1 MMNDLAS
8 LDRSSKKTGLEPG
21 TVVHVGER
29 QEAETKIRLIEFDK
43 TCFDVKDCT
52 GLKDLMPPKYQ
63 QTVSW
68 FRITGLHDVKLIEE
82 LGRDFGIHQLVLEDI
97 VNTHQRPKVE
107 EFENFIF
114 IVFRVI
120 RFQAETIV
128 FDNEQLSIILGRNFV
143 LSFEES
149 DSKLLQPIHDR
160 IKNSRGKFRSQGADY
175 LSYSIIDLVVDQY
188 FLIEDQ
194 LDEIVELL
202 EDELLSEPE
211 SEMLHRIQ
219 KLKRGMI
226 FLRRAVSPLRE
237 LLTALLRSE
246 SDLINENTKIYIRDI
261 YDHAIRVIEG
271 LDSYRDLISGLL
283 EIYLS
288 SISNKMNEIM
298 KVLTI
303 FATIFIPLTFLA
315 GVYGMNFEFMP
326 ELKWQWSYPVFWL
339 ISLTT
344 GAGLLVF
351 FRRKKWL

>member
-1 MMNDLAS
+1 MPDSTS
-8 LDRSSKKTGLEPG
+8 LDSASQKTGLEPG

-29 QEAETKIRLIEFDK
+29 QEAETKIRLIEFD
-43 TCFDVKDCT
+43 TTGFSVKDCT
-52 GLKDLMPPKYQ
+52 GQRDLMPSKYR

-68 FRITGLHDVKLIEE
+68 FRITGLHDVKLIEV
-82 LGRDFGIHQLVLEDI
+82 LGQDFGIHQLVLEDI

-107 EFENFIF
+107 EFDNFIF
-114 IVFRVI
+114 IVFRAI
-120 RFQAETIV
+120 RFQPETID
-128 FDNEQLSIILGRNFV
+128 FTNEQLSIILGRNFI

-149 DSKLLQPIHDR
+149 DAGLLQPIVDR

-188 FLIEDQ
+188 FLIEDR
-194 LDEIVELL
+194 LDEIVEIL
-202 EDELLSEPE
+202 EDELLSSPEPE
-211 SEMLHRIQ
+211 MLNRIQ

-246 SDLINENTKIYIRDI
+246 SELITENTKIYIRDI

-271 LDSYRDLISGLL
+271 LDSYRDLISGML

-298 KVLTI
+298 KVLTV
-303 FATIFIPLTFLA
+303 FATIFIPLTFFA

-326 ELKWQWSYPVFWL
+326 ELKWQWAYPVFWL
-339 ISLTT
+339 IVLAT
-344 GAGLLVF
+344 GAGLLVY
-351 FRRKKWL
+351 FRRKKWI